1 MVKGMTRQVVVVRAP
16 DQRLFEQAIF
26 LLRPDA
32 QTEGVSDTE
41 LLRQAR
47 QAALVCVTEEPESG
61 KSKRLNTLFG
71 ALTGGGLV
79 GLAWILTVIL

>member
-16 DQRLFEQAIF
+16 EQKLFEQAIF
-26 LLRPDA
+26 LVRPDV
-32 QTEGVSDTE
+32 QTEGVTDTE

-47 QAALVCVTEEPESG
+47 EAAGVCVTDEVDAG
-61 KSKRLNTLFG
+61 KRERLRTFFG
-71 ALTGGGLV
+71 ALTGGALV

>member
-1 MVKGMTRQVVVVRAP
+1 MVKGMTRQVVVVRSP
-16 DQRLFEQAIF
+16 DQKLFEQAIF
-26 LLRPDA
+26 LVRSDA

-41 LLRQAR
+41 LLRQAKE
-47 QAALVCVTEEPESG
+47 AAGVCVMDEPETG
-61 KSKRLNTLFG
+61 KRRRLSALFG